1 MIITHRMDYFTG
13 LDLGQSRDF
22 TALAVLERS
31 NPAVRCAAT
40 HYAVRHLE
48 RLALGTPYTEVCTRV
63 AALFATPPLANS
75 KLIVDQSAVGKPVLD
90 LLRQAKMRAKIN
102 SITITAGHKSS
113 WDDGGWLVPKKDLV
127 GTLQVLLQAQRIK
140 VAPTLPEAQML
151 VQELTNFKAK
161 VPTAASDMLG
171 DWREGQHDDLVLA
184 VAIAAWAGERSPP
197 ASMIRPYVF
206 EFRGGGS
213 WTR

>member
-1 MIITHRMDYFTG
+1 MTTTNHVDYFSG
-13 LDLGQSRDF
+13 LDLGQARDF
-22 TALAVLERS
+22 TALAVVERS
-31 NPAVRCAAT
+31 TPRLPGAVS

-48 RLALGTPYTEVCTRV
+48 RQALGTPYTEVCFRV
-63 AALFATPPLANS
+63 ASLFATPPLANS
-75 KLIVDQSAVGKPVLD
+75 QLVVDQTVVGKPVLD
-90 LLRQAKMRAKIN
+90 LLRRAKMRAKIN
-102 SITITAGHKSS
+102 SVTITAGHKVS

-161 VPTAASDMLG
+161 VPTASSDLLS

-184 VAIAAWAGERSPP
+184 VAIAVWAAERSPP
-197 ASMIRPYVF
+197 PSVFRPHTLSC
-206 EFRGGGS
+206 RGAWSG
-213 WTR
+213 TV